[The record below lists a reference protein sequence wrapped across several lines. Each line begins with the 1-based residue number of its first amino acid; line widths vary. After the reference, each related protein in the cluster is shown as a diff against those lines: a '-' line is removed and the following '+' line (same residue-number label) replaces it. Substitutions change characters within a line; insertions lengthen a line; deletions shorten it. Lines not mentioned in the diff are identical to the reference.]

1 MTDSQKKIK
10 LLFRH
15 RSMEMG
21 GVEKVMLSIVN
32 NLNPE
37 KFEITVCLNLNQGE
51 LRNEFPPHIRKL
63 YLAEG
68 KEDFSKNIILQKI
81 QLYQRKKKLEKLRK
95 NPEIID
101 KQHLKEYFDIEIGM
115 TYNDFESV
123 LNSSNKNSKK
133 IGWFHSEINVPGLKP
148 LLPEI
153 LKQFPQFDVMVYCSQ
168 KIKDL
173 MHIHHPDLHF
183 PREKVIIN
191 AISIEEIKVKAA
203 EKIEAFSEKPSFVSV
218 GRLHYRKGY
227 HKLIEAHTKLIREG
241 HDHQILIVGEGEH
254 RQNLEKLIK
263 ENKVERTFILLG
275 NKMNPYPYIKNA
287 DFFILPSES
296 EAWPLV
302 IAEALILQKPII
314 ATDTGD
320 VSMMIAPEKTGILI
334 PYKVEEMYYSMKRF
348 LTDKPLI
355 SEIKSNLQNIED
367 QFDNN
372 KIFESIEIMMEQ
384 ILEK

>member
-10 LLFRH
+10 ILFRH

-203 EKIEAFSEKPSFVSV
+203 EKIEPFSEKPSFVSV

-367 QFDNN
+367 QFDNK
-372 KIFESIEIMMEQ
+372 KIFENIEIIMEE

>member
-101 KQHLKEYFDIEIGM
+101 KKHLKEYFDIEIGM

-203 EKIEAFSEKPSFVSV
+203 EKIEPFSEKPSFVSV

-355 SEIKSNLQNIED
+355 SELKSNLQNIED
-367 QFDNN
+367 QFDNK

>member
-173 MHIHHPDLHF
+173 MHIHHPELHF

-367 QFDNN
+367 QFDNK

>member
-101 KQHLKEYFDIEIGM
+101 KKHLKEYFDIEIGM

-203 EKIEAFSEKPSFVSV
+203 EKIDPFSEKPSFVSV

-367 QFDNN
+367 QFDNK

>member
-10 LLFRH
+10 ILFRH

-95 NPEIID
+95 NPGIID

-203 EKIEAFSEKPSFVSV
+203 EKIEPFSEKPSFVSV

-355 SEIKSNLQNIED
+355 SEIKNNLQNIED
-367 QFDNN
+367 QFDNK

>member
-101 KQHLKEYFDIEIGM
+101 KQYLKEYFDIEIGM

-203 EKIEAFSEKPSFVSV
+203 EKIEPFSEKPSFVSV

-227 HKLIEAHTKLIREG
+227 HKLIEAHTHFLGIGFDGAHDALVDVRACHRVHRHLI
-241 HDHQILIVGEGEH
+241 
-254 RQNLEKLIK
+254 
-263 ENKVERTFILLG
+263 
-275 NKMNPYPYIKNA
+275 
-287 DFFILPSES
+287 
-296 EAWPLV
+296 
-302 IAEALILQKPII
+302 
-314 ATDTGD
+314 
-320 VSMMIAPEKTGILI
+320 
-334 PYKVEEMYYSMKRF
+334 
-348 LTDKPLI
+348 
-355 SEIKSNLQNIED
+355 
-367 QFDNN
+367 DNN
-372 KIFESIEIMMEQ
+372 LI
-384 ILEK
+384 

>member
-101 KQHLKEYFDIEIGM
+101 KQYLREYYDIEIGM

-203 EKIEAFSEKPSFVSV
+203 EKIDPFSEKPSFVSV

-367 QFDNN
+367 QFDNK

>member
-95 NPEIID
+95 NPGIID

-203 EKIEAFSEKPSFVSV
+203 EKIEPFSEKPSFVSV

-355 SEIKSNLQNIED
+355 SEK
-367 QFDNN
+367 
-372 KIFESIEIMMEQ
+372 
-384 ILEK
+384 

>member
-95 NPEIID
+95 NPGIID

-173 MHIHHPDLHF
+173 MHIHHPELHF

-203 EKIEAFSEKPSFVSV
+203 EKIDPFSEKPSFVSV

-367 QFDNN
+367 QFDNK

>member
-203 EKIEAFSEKPSFVSV
+203 EKIEPFSEKPSFVSV

-367 QFDNN
+367 QFDNK

>member
-95 NPEIID
+95 NPGIID

-203 EKIEAFSEKPSFVSV
+203 EKIDPFSEKPSFVSV

-355 SEIKSNLQNIED
+355 SDLKSNLQNIED

>member
-101 KQHLKEYFDIEIGM
+101 KKHLKEYFDIEIGM

-203 EKIEAFSEKPSFVSV
+203 EKIDPFSEKPSFVSV

-355 SEIKSNLQNIED
+355 SDLKSNLQNIED
-367 QFDNN
+367 QFDNK

>member
-10 LLFRH
+10 ILFRH

-95 NPEIID
+95 NPGIID

-203 EKIEAFSEKPSFVSV
+203 EKIEPFSEKPSFVSV

-355 SEIKSNLQNIED
+355 SDLKSNLQNIED
-367 QFDNN
+367 QFDNK

>member
-101 KQHLKEYFDIEIGM
+101 KKHLKEYFDIEIGM

-203 EKIEAFSEKPSFVSV
+203 EKIDPFSEKPSFVSV

-355 SEIKSNLQNIED
+355 SDLKSNLQNIED